1 MLSFPRPEAV
11 EEGFVVVFDTADA
24 FPSFQPGGQGINV
37 FEAGIPLPL
46 GTLEPRQV
54 DGAIARDLEH
64 PGILRQGGNSALSAT
79 SGASW

>member
-46 GTLEPRQV
+46 GTLDLDRST
-54 DGAIARDLEH
+54 AR
-64 PGILRQGGNSALSAT
+64 
-79 SGASW
+79 